1 MKQENDIP
9 DKILERIRKLIR
21 LKEST
26 TSEGEAKAAATHV
39 NRLLKEY
46 NLSLLDVNEKRPETV
61 FEIRESGAISYK
73 DAFGNYWKRDLLR
86 VLCEYNYCRM
96 LRYQGT
102 TDMLIVGTQENIAAV
117 TVLYEYLR
125 TAFRRL
131 ADKRHMEY
139 VSTKRG
145 YYRTE
150 KYRKKYIRSYLEGVT
165 PGLRGQFEAM
175 RSTPAEEVRET
186 TLVHCHN
193 ALIERYL
200 ETIGTSPSK
209 VQPRKSKTDYSAYS
223 SGMGD
228 GRNISLNRQISGGDR
243 Q

>member
-9 DKILERIRKLIR
+9 DKILERIRKLVR

-73 DAFGNYWKRDLLR
+73 DSFGNYWKRDLLR

-96 LRYQGT
+96 LRYRGT

-117 TVLYEYLR
+117 TVP
-125 TAFRRL
+125 T
-131 ADKRHMEY
+131 
-139 VSTKRG
+139 
-145 YYRTE
+145 
-150 KYRKKYIRSYLEGVT
+150 
-165 PGLRGQFEAM
+165 
-175 RSTPAEEVRET
+175 
-186 TLVHCHN
+186 HCP
-193 ALIERYL
+193 ERYRCRHPL
-200 ETIGTSPSK
+200 LRIIVQVCRTIYFVHERDVLHPY
-209 VQPRKSKTDYSAYS
+209 QHRHP
-223 SGMGD
+223 
-228 GRNISLNRQISGGDR
+228 
-243 Q
+243 

>member
-39 NRLLKEY
+39 KRLLKEY

-73 DAFGNYWKRDLLR
+73 DSFGNYWKRDLLR

-96 LRYQGT
+96 LRYRGT

-117 TVLYEYLR
+117 TVLYDYLR

-165 PGLRGQFEAM
+165 PGLREQFEAL
-175 RSTPAEEVRET
+175 RCAPAEEVRET
-186 TLVHCHN
+186 ALVHCHN

-200 ETIGTSPSK
+200 ETIGTRIAK
-209 VQPRKSKTDYSAYS
+209 VQPRQTKTDYSAYH
-223 SGMGD
+223 SGMDD
-228 GRNISLNRQISGGDR
+228 GRSISLHRQINGGNV
-243 Q
+243 

>member
-46 NLSLLDVNEKRPETV
+46 NLSLLDVNEKRPEAV

-96 LRYQGT
+96 LRYQGST
-102 TDMLIVGTQENIAAV
+102 NMLIVGTQENIAAV
-117 TVLYEYLR
+117 TVLYDYLR

-175 RSTPAEEVRET
+175 RSTSAEEVRET
-186 TLVHCHN
+186 ALVHCHN

-209 VQPRKSKTDYSAYS
+209 VQPRKAKTDYSAYS

-243 Q
+243 